1 MIIPLSL
8 RKKETYNPFKKTGT
22 TSDLSL
28 ILLGSGLCNV
38 HVRPWLYSSTSTSP
52 MSSNEGTIKLPARIT
67 TTHSGTSSTPRQK
80 WLIRMVIQNTTST
93 TNSKKWRLFIGISKE
108 RRLVSRQLLPRKL
121 LHWEWRNQNG
131 NRFQASCGGM
141 ILFDAHAA
149 YPKKT
154 HGTQSITA
162 RRDFVHPAVS
172 VVDTHMQR
180 LISIG

>member
-80 WLIRMVIQNTTST
+80 WLIRMVIQNTTTT
-93 TNSKKWRLFIGISKE
+93 TNSNKWGLFIGISKE
-108 RRLVSRQLLPRKL
+108 RKNTKLVIGWCRDSSYHVSSYNGDGEIRMETVSKPRV
-121 LHWEWRNQNG
+121 G
-131 NRFQASCGGM
+131 
-141 ILFDAHAA
+141 
-149 YPKKT
+149 
-154 HGTQSITA
+154 
-162 RRDFVHPAVS
+162 V
-172 VVDTHMQR
+172 
-180 LISIG
+180 

>member
-1 MIIPLSL
+1 MGQAGACQVSVLSHISSNKAINFTGYGLADVRLFLSWSKGTKTSIEKAEKKNLIIPLSL

-28 ILLGSGLCNV
+28 ILLGSGLCNI

-80 WLIRMVIQNTTST
+80 WLIRMVIQNTTTT
-93 TNSKKWRLFIGISKE
+93 TNSNKWRLFIGISKE

-121 LHWEWRNQNG
+121 LQWDWRN
-131 NRFQASCGGM
+131 
-141 ILFDAHAA
+141 
-149 YPKKT
+149 
-154 HGTQSITA
+154 
-162 RRDFVHPAVS
+162 
-172 VVDTHMQR
+172 
-180 LISIG
+180 